1 LPRRDTNKF
10 REALIGSS
18 RGNEDPLSWDI
29 SRMAPKLK
37 GVADKSQPQA
47 GVISAAAK
55 RFKAGE
61 GGETQNLVSAAQGV
75 MLDGLSQ
82 REERRDQGTKRS
94 SKAMGV
100 EEFLE
105 KGVGGAQ
112 LPRQRQER
120 KNREKEKR
128 EKGQSSHSH
137 WKSEAEMALRQQYD

>member
-1 LPRRDTNKF
+1 
-10 REALIGSS
+10 
-18 RGNEDPLSWDI
+18 
-29 SRMAPKLK
+29 MAPKLK
-37 GVADKSQPQA
+37 GSADDNQPQA

-61 GGETQNLVSAAQGV
+61 GGEAQPVPSSVIAAQGA
-75 MLDGLSQ
+75 MLNGPSQ
-82 REERRDQGTKRS
+82 REERRDQGNKRS

-112 LPRQRQER
+112 LPRKRQER
-120 KNREKEKR
+120 KDKEKEKR
-128 EKGQSSHSH
+128 GKGQSSHSH